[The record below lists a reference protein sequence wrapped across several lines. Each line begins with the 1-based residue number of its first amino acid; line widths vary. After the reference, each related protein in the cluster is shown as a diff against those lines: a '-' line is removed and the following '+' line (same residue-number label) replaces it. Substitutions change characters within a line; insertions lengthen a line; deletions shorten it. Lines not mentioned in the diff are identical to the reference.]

1 VPDSPARARPD
12 AAWRGTLSANELRN
26 VQNYQNRSRQRQEI
40 WQIMA
45 HLPWAD
51 IERSSAMVRVDA
63 DRSVFNLSGVAIW
76 SLLAALSG
84 CGGGGDNPIA
94 VPKPVASQVLP
105 RPVVQGVFGG
115 ELVDEQAYNLLY
127 VVMGDGTKIGY
138 FGTDWSNE
146 FKLVDTWVSHQ
157 GFSGWRS
164 LDGTTS
170 RIFNGA
176 YRGEAALVSTTF
188 DMSIPSLS
196 GVITAGYFT
205 TRMVTFS
212 GGSIPM
218 SSYEFNEPASVAP
231 VTGDWDLST
240 FTAFN
245 IAADGLLNGSYAG
258 CNFTGSVKPSATENV
273 FALNFHCNPR
283 LEYDGGYTG
292 FVIALPMIAGG
303 TRLFVYAISHSEWEA
318 IQVFGVGQR

>member
-1 VPDSPARARPD
+1 
-12 AAWRGTLSANELRN
+12 
-26 VQNYQNRSRQRQEI
+26 
-40 WQIMA
+40 
-45 HLPWAD
+45 
-51 IERSSAMVRVDA
+51 MVRVDA
-63 DRSVFNLSGVAIW
+63 DRSAFNLSGVAIW

-94 VPKPVASQVLP
+94 VPKPVASQVPLP

-157 GFSGWRS
+157 GFWGWRS

-170 RIFNGA
+170 RIFNGG

-188 DMSIPSLS
+188 DMSVPSLS

-205 TRMVTFS
+205 TRTATFS

-218 SSYEFNEPASVAP
+218 SSYKFNEPASVAP

-258 CNFTGSVKPSATENV
+258 CNFTGSVKPSAKENV
-273 FALNFHCNPR
+273 LALNFHCNPR
-283 LEYDGGYTG
+283 LAYDGEYTG
-292 FVIALPMIAGG
+292 FVIALPMMAGG
-303 TRLFVYAISHSEWEA
+303 TRLFVYAISHSDWEP